1 MKFDMLDKKMRLF
14 ETNMDQK
21 VLPELYVIARM
32 DGRGFTRLTK
42 ESLKLDRP
50 FDQRFRDVMVET
62 VKHLMDCGFKISY
75 GFTESD
81 EISLLFDKDE
91 DSFGR
96 KSRKLVSILAGEA
109 SARFTQEMGS
119 IGVFDCRIIPLPNED
134 LVVDYFRWRAEDA
147 SRNALNAWCYWTLR
161 DKGFSATDAAKQLE
175 GKSVGEKNELLF
187 RAGINYN
194 DLPVWQKRGI
204 GVFYQPAEKTSFNP
218 IKNEPV
224 TVVRKELKVEM
235 ELPRSDDYDLMIKQ
249 LMLSKL

>member
-1 MKFDMLDKKMRLF
+1 
-14 ETNMDQK
+14 
-21 VLPELYVIARM
+21 
-32 DGRGFTRLTK
+32 LT
-42 ESLKLDRP
+42 
-50 FDQRFRDVMVET
+50 
-62 VKHLMDCGFKISY
+62 
-75 GFTESD
+75 
-81 EISLLFDKDE
+81 
-91 DSFGR
+91 
-96 KSRKLVSILAGEA
+96 
-109 SARFTQEMGS
+109 
-119 IGVFDCRIIPLPNED
+119 NED